1 MKTSVKLKSK
11 YTINKIHEI
20 LCQTVDSGYDIETQ
34 GSSVLCRISLKT
46 MRILRLYEFWD
57 KVKITKD
64 KHGESWFEVPFANN
78 RQSYMYNNLKRY
90 EVYANNVEDFLLK
103 YGKDDRYKNL
113 WEKYP
118 HVKESHIRKREE
130 DLRRLGYTTLTRYEG
145 NSEDT
150 PLVYYGRKQPEEKKE
165 DEK

>member
-64 KHGESWFEVPFANN
+64 KHGESWFEVPFSNN

-90 EVYANNVEDFLLK
+90 ETIEKTYGFKEVTISTHALLK
-103 YGKDDRYKNL
+103 NIWVIAEYKRNPDFHFE
-113 WEKYP
+113 WIA
-118 HVKESHIRKREE
+118 VTV
-130 DLRRLGYTTLTRYEG
+130 DG
-145 NSEDT
+145 
-150 PLVYYGRKQPEEKKE
+150 LVIAEFA
-165 DEK
+165 DEKNKKMYVCIDII